1 MLEEQ
6 KRSQPILPG
15 ISIFMFA
22 IMPTGYWSGTRAVHT
37 ILSVNPVF
45 GPMFTGQPVY
55 PVPMMYAIV
64 EVAGR

>member
-6 KRSQPILPG
+6 KRSQPTLPG

-22 IMPTGYWSGTRAVHT
+22 IMPTGYWSGIRAVRT
-37 ILSVNPVF
+37 ILSVNPVS

-55 PVPMMYAIV
+55 LLLMMYAIA